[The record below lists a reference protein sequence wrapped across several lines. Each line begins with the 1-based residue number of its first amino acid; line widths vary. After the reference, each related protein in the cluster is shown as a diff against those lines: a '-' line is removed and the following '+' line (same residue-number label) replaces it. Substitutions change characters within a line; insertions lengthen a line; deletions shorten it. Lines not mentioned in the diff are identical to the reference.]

1 MTSRAML
8 CSQVAYAVRE
18 YACSAI
24 DVLARRTRLA
34 FVNVHAAQEA
44 LPRII
49 EIMSRELKWSK
60 QEEEVGLSGANR
72 RKI

>member
-1 MTSRAML
+1 MASSFACR
-8 CSQVAYAVRE
+8 QVAYAVRE
-18 YACSAI
+18 YACTVI

-44 LPRII
+44 LPKIV

-60 QEEEVGLSGANR
+60 DEEKVRVQILLLFI
-72 RKI
+72 K